1 MGGGE
6 AWYSQLLEPGALI
19 GIILGVL
26 GILIGLWAAWWF
38 ARGPRLLYQA
48 SGASLITA
56 PDDNSR
62 ISVQYDGEQVERVT
76 QSIVWLWRRGRGAV
90 KGEDVVPDDPITLSV
105 PDGSVILDVAVLRQ
119 SVPTNNVTTDFQKDG
134 GPAKSVTLGL
144 AYLDRGQG
152 AAIEVYH
159 TAPRPGDV
167 SITGTV
173 IGIPEGIRRSIAG
186 STTDMPVT
194 LLGATVVTFPT
205 GAIPRHLRGAGRQPR
220 PLRDVT
226 IDVGLAVL
234 SALVPGAGRRG

>member
-1 MGGGE
+1 
-6 AWYSQLLEPGALI
+6 LI

-144 AYLDRGQG
+144 AYSI
-152 AAIEVYH
+152 AAR
-159 TAPRPGDV
+159 APR
-167 SITGTV
+167 S
-173 IGIPEGIRRSIAG
+173 R
-186 STTDMPVT
+186 STTR
-194 LLGATVVTFPT
+194 
-205 GAIPRHLRGAGRQPR
+205 RHGRETCR
-220 PLRDVT
+220 SR
-226 IDVGLAVL
+226 ARS
-234 SALVPGAGRRG
+234 SASRRASAAASRARRRTCR